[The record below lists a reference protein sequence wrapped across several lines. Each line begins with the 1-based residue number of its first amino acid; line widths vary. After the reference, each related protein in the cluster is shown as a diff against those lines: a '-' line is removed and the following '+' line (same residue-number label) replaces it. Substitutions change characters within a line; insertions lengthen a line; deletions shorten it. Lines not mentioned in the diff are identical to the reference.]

1 GRWIATVLV
10 LAFSVIF
17 VLAISTNKNFQWS
30 VVGHY
35 FTSSSILQ
43 GLWVTIELTVISMA
57 IGVVLGVV
65 LAVRR
70 LSPVRI
76 VSGAAWVYIWFFRG
90 TPVLVQLYFWFYIAA
105 LTGPHPAIGIP
116 LTHFHGFVYHLNAN
130 ALITS
135 FT

>member
-1 GRWIATVLV
+1 MSTTTEPTVSGPAGPGRPVSAEQIKAIPARHPGRWIATVLV

-65 LAVRR
+65 LAVMR

-90 TPVLVQLYFWFYIAA
+90 TPVLV
-105 LTGPHPAIGIP
+105 
-116 LTHFHGFVYHLNAN
+116 
-130 ALITS
+130 
-135 FT
+135 